1 MPQSMCD
8 KYYGDLIKH
17 LQHSLSS
24 FKLKIKYLKTSF
36 FWNRGTKHLREG
48 GGMKV
53 PASQVPWSRIQR
65 WMLQVQDPQGFQHYR
80 VRFINILQ
88 DKQMRYA
95 IIKVIHLFFTQKSL
109 KETLQNFNKYF
120 QSQLF
125 IISYFRASYL
135 TVYRRYSFCRTFHPH
150 KKYIFF

>member
-17 LQHSLSS
+17 LQDSLSS

-36 FWNRGTKHLREG
+36 FWNRGTKHLRG
-48 GGMKV
+48 GGSCIPGPMVKNTEMD
-53 PASQVPWSRIQR
+53 AID
-65 WMLQVQDPQGFQHYR
+65 QDPQGFQHYR

-95 IIKVIHLFFTQKSL
+95 IIKFIHLFFTQKSL

-120 QSQLF
+120 QSYLF

-150 KKYIFF
+150 KKYNYFLI